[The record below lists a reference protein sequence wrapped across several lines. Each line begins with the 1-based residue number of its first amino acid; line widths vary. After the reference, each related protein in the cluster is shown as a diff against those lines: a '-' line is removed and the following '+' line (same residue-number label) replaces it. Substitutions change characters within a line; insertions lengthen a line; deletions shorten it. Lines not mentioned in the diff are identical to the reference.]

1 MSNTDAFDAS
11 KAVSPNVITALKPV
25 FEYVSGK
32 NLLNTCKLSGNMGI
46 GKFDPVIDSCKTIN
60 AKATKRPILL
70 PTAIKKKIIDINVI
84 LTKMANNINSTTFV
98 TASCSTTKTKSDTN
112 NACIIANSASFN
124 HLLTYQ
130 LIADDGL
137 TAGFLKSIKK
147 DKTNILTNN
156 ASDKI
161 YGAVE
166 SR

>member
-1 MSNTDAFDAS
+1 MSNTDAFEAS
-11 KAVSPNVITALKPV
+11 KAVSPKEITALKPV

-32 NLLNTCKLSGNMGI
+32 NLLNTCKLSGNIGI
-46 GKFDPVIDSCKTIN
+46 GKFEPVIDSCNTIN
-60 AKATKRPILL
+60 ANATKRPILL
-70 PTAIKKKIIDINVI
+70 PTAIKKKIMDINVK
-84 LTKMANNINSTTFV
+84 LTKIANSINSATFV
-98 TASCSTTKTKSDTN
+98 TESCSTTNTNSDTN
-112 NACIIANSASFN
+112 NACTIANNANFN

-137 TAGFLKSIKK
+137 TAGFLKSIKN
-147 DKTNILTNN
+147 DNTNILTNK